1 MKKFVII
8 VRHKNFE
15 ELWATT
21 RNYKTALKYAI
32 QAILE
37 NKGKTVQIR

>member
-8 VRHKNFE
+8 IRHANFE
-15 ELWATT
+15 EMRATT
-21 RNYKTALKYAI
+21 GNFKTALKYAV

>member
-8 VRHKNFE
+8 IRHANFE
-15 ELWATT
+15 EMWATT
-21 RNYKTALKYAI
+21 GDFKTALKYAV